1 VKAGKAYI
9 SSLGTTGLLVAS
21 SVLMLIVVGTIVG
34 FDRWPAGSHYGS
46 DTVAIGTAAQS
57 RPARTVVTGRA
68 RARAE
73 RRRAQARLRD
83 ARARARLTRSGG
95 GHRDAAPALDG
106 TVVSG
111 LPAPDSDPLGGG
123 PMGGTPGSGSSVGTR
138 SGGAPVGGGSQ
149 GGGPTRHV
157 GDAVSQV
164 SPDAGGTVGQ
174 VGQAVDQAVNESAPS
189 IAP

>member
-34 FDRWPAGSHYGS
+34 FDRWPAGSQYGS
-46 DTVAIGTAAQS
+46 DTVAIDGADQS
-57 RPARTVVTGRA
+57 RPARTVVTGR
-68 RARAE
+68 RRTRAE
-73 RRRAQARLRD
+73 HRRALARRRD
-83 ARARARLTRSGG
+83 ARARARLTRSGRG
-95 GHRDAAPALDG
+95 DAAPALDG

-123 PMGGTPGSGSSVGTR
+123 PMGGTPGGGSSVGTR
-138 SGGAPVGGGSQ
+138 SGGAAVGGGSQ
-149 GGGPTRHV
+149 GGGPTGHV

-174 VGQAVDQAVNESAPS
+174 VGQAVDQAVSESAPS
-189 IAP
+189 LAP